1 MTRAGRLARGDD
13 RAWGSGPAWPGGQEA
28 DKAEMSDLTFNK
40 IAGGVLLTGLVI
52 FGLREASDIVFK
64 KHEVEKAGYEIAV
77 QAEGPGG
84 AEAVD
89 TPPDWNAVLTPANVA
104 AGQAVSAKCAAC
116 HKLDASNA
124 NATGPGLW
132 DVVGRKPG
140 THPGF
145 NYSSAMKDFGG
156 KTPMWDYDHLYEFLK
171 APGKYVSGTN
181 MTFVGLKK
189 PEDRIAVIAYL
200 HSLGSKLPVPP
211 PRPAAAAAPAAGAA
225 AAPAAGSA
233 APGGTTAPAAGA
245 AAAPAAPAAGG
256 AAAPPKA

>member
-1 MTRAGRLARGDD
+1 
-13 RAWGSGPAWPGGQEA
+13 
-28 DKAEMSDLTFNK
+28 MSDLTFNK
-40 IAGGVLLTGLVI
+40 IAGGVLLTGLII

-77 QAEGPGG
+77 QEDSAGGG
-84 AEAVD
+84 AAAVD

-104 AGQAVSAKCAAC
+104 AGEAVAAKCAAC

-132 DVVGRKPG
+132 DVVGRKPAA
-140 THPGF
+140 HPGF
-145 NYSSAMKDFGG
+145 NYSGAMKDFSG
-156 KTPMWDYDHLYEFLK
+156 KTPVWDYDALYTFLK
-171 APGKYVSGTN
+171 APGKDVPGTN

-189 PEDRIAVIAYL
+189 PEDRIAMIAYL

-211 PRPAAAAAPAAGAA
+211 PRPAAAAAPAEGAPAADA
-225 AAPAAGSA
+225 AAPA

-256 AAAPPKA
+256 ATAPPKA

>member
-1 MTRAGRLARGDD
+1 
-13 RAWGSGPAWPGGQEA
+13 
-28 DKAEMSDLTFNK
+28 MSDLTFNK

-77 QAEGPGG
+77 QEESAGG
-84 AEAVD
+84 GEAAD

-104 AGQAVSAKCAAC
+104 AGAAVSAKCAAC

-132 DVVGRKPG
+132 DVVGRKPAA
-140 THPGF
+140 HPGF
-145 NYSSAMKDFGG
+145 NYSGAMKDFSG
-156 KTPMWDYDHLYEFLK
+156 KQPIWDYDALYTFLK
-171 APGKYVSGTN
+171 APGKDVPGTN

-189 PEDRIAVIAYL
+189 PEDRIAMIAYL

-211 PRPAAAAAPAAGAA
+211 PRPAAPAAGAA
-225 AAPAAGSA
+225 APAADAAAPG

-256 AAAPPKA
+256 NTAPPKA